1 MTIAEL
7 VVKLGVT
14 GQGQLQSSLDKTKT
28 GLNQVA
34 QSAKA
39 AGSAIATGLGAGLA
53 GVTFAGAVGL
63 GALGKS
69 AFDSAV
75 AFESLSARLTAITG
89 SGQRAAQVLD
99 TVRKVAEPS
108 PFTFDQLATAATQ
121 LEAFGL
127 KTEAILPRLANLG
140 AAFGASE
147 ENLKSLVNL
156 FGRLSAGNF
165 PDIEQLS
172 AFGLSKSMF
181 AQQGIKFDAGG
192 SLESSARDTF
202 DALIRIIDT
211 KYSGMMDKLAGTTE
225 TKLATLTDKWQGA
238 LRIIGSKLITIL
250 TPFIEYFSTFLDKLT
265 NSGAL
270 NLLVERFMSPMTN
283 MAKAFGDG
291 NMQSGLDKLLATV
304 LAFVAEIPSL
314 IESTFKNIGIMFNNL
329 INQNRALMAE
339 AFPWIKDPKRD
350 AYNKQLEGIRPSPA
364 TFSLSKGFRTN
375 EQIAADFKTYETL
388 KKQLDKQYG
397 YDNPSDI
404 MSGTSWSKMGDR
416 VQSTIKQTLEMIGNA
431 KLPSSATA
439 GVAGV
444 GPYGNIAETGK
455 AVGETED
462 LLLRIATN
470 TKDTAD
476 ALTLRRETLGGGA
489 MGAIGLTGAEVGAV
503 NASYGRFGN
512 GLIPAGTDLERAMR
526 RLIRDEGRRNGQ
538 PGIMGRF

>member
-14 GQGQLQSSLDKTKT
+14 GQGQLQASLDKTKT
-28 GLNQVA
+28 GLNQIA
-34 QSAKA
+34 TSAKS
-39 AGSAIATGLGAGLA
+39 AGSAIAAGLGAGLA
-53 GVTFAGAVGL
+53 GVTIAGAAGL
-63 GALGKS
+63 GILGKN

-75 AFESLSARLTAITG
+75 AFESLNARLTAITG
-89 SGQRAAQVLD
+89 SGARAAQVLD

-140 AAFGASE
+140 AAFGASD

-181 AQQGIKFDAGG
+181 AAEGIKFDAGG
-192 SLESSARDTF
+192 SLVSSARETF
-202 DALIRIIDT
+202 DALNRIIDT
-211 KYSGMMDKLAGTTE
+211 KYSAIMDKMAGTTE
-225 TKLATLTDKWQGA
+225 TKLATLTDKWEGA
-238 LRIIGSKLITIL
+238 LRMIGGKLITIL
-250 TPFIEYFSTFLDKLT
+250 TPFIEYASTFLDKIT

-270 NLLVERFMSPMTN
+270 DMLVDRFMLPMTG
-283 MAKAFGDG
+283 MAKAFSSGD
-291 NMQSGLDKLLATV
+291 MQAGLDRLLTTV
-304 LAFVAEIPSL
+304 AAFISSIPMIL
-314 IESTFKNIGIMFNNL
+314 QSTFENVGRLFQNIFANIQKFMNAG
-329 INQNRALMAE
+329 QQG
-339 AFPWIKDPKRD
+339 
-350 AYNKQLEGIRPSPA
+350 AYRRKTEDLAWSEFFGKI
-364 TFSLSKGFRTN
+364 TH
-375 EQIAADFKTYETL
+375 EQFVKEQAK
-388 KKQLDKQYG
+388 LDTQYG
-397 YDNPSDI
+397 KNAPSDI
-404 MSGTSWSKMGDR
+404 MSGVDFGKPFADTQKFIGDVVGKMKD
-416 VQSTIKQTLEMIGNA
+416 TN
-431 KLPSSATA
+431 LPKTATEA
-439 GVAGV
+439 VKPS
-444 GPYGNIAETGK
+444 GPVGNIADTGKPGEGETG
-455 AVGETED
+455 D
-462 LLLRIATN
+462 LLLRIANN
-470 TKDTAD
+470 TRETAD

>member
-14 GQGQLQSSLDKTKT
+14 GQGQLQASLDKTKT
-28 GLNQVA
+28 GLNQIA
-34 QSAKA
+34 TSAKS
-39 AGSAIATGLGAGLA
+39 AGSAITAGVGTGLAA
-53 GVTFAGAVGL
+53 VTAAGAVGL
-63 GALGKS
+63 GLLGKS

-89 SGQRAAQVLD
+89 SGKRAAEVLD

-140 AAFGASE
+140 AAFGASD

-181 AQQGIKFDAGG
+181 AAEGIKFDAGG
-192 SLESSARDTF
+192 SLVSSARETF
-202 DALIRIIDT
+202 DALNRIIDT
-211 KYSGMMDKLAGTTE
+211 KYSAIMDKMAGTTE
-225 TKLATLTDKWQGA
+225 TKLATLTDKWEGA
-238 LRIIGSKLITIL
+238 LRMIGGKLITIL
-250 TPFIEYFSTFLDKLT
+250 TPFIEYASTFIDKIT

-270 NLLVERFMSPMTN
+270 EMLVDRFMLPMTG
-283 MAKAFGDG
+283 MAKAFSGGD
-291 NMQSGLDKLLATV
+291 MQAGLDRLLTTV
-304 LAFVAEIPSL
+304 AAFISSIPMIL
-314 IESTFKNIGIMFNNL
+314 QSTFENIGRLF
-329 INQNRALMAE
+329 QNIFANIQKFMNAGQQG
-339 AFPWIKDPKRD
+339 
-350 AYNKQLEGIRPSPA
+350 AYRRKTEDLAWSEFFGKI
-364 TFSLSKGFRTN
+364 TH
-375 EQIAADFKTYETL
+375 EQFVKEQAK
-388 KKQLDKQYG
+388 LDSQYG
-397 YDNPSDI
+397 KNAPADI
-404 MSGTSWSKMGDR
+404 MSGVDFGKTFVDTQKFIGDVVGKMKD
-416 VQSTIKQTLEMIGNA
+416 TN
-431 KLPSSATA
+431 LPKTATEA
-439 GVAGV
+439 VKPS
-444 GPYGNIAETGK
+444 GPVGNIADTAKPGEGETG
-455 AVGETED
+455 D
-462 LLLRIATN
+462 LLLRIANN

>member
-14 GQGQLQSSLDKTKT
+14 GQGQLQASLDKTKT
-28 GLNQVA
+28 GLNQIA
-34 QSAKA
+34 TSAKS

-53 GVTFAGAVGL
+53 GVTIAGAAGL
-63 GALGKS
+63 GILGKN

-75 AFESLSARLTAITG
+75 AFESLNARLTAITG
-89 SGQRAAQVLD
+89 SGARAAQVLD

-140 AAFGASE
+140 AAFGASD

-156 FGRLSAGNF
+156 FGRLAAGNF

-181 AQQGIKFDAGG
+181 AAEGIKFDAGG
-192 SLESSARDTF
+192 SLVSSARETF
-202 DALIRIIDT
+202 DALNRIIDT
-211 KYSGMMDKLAGTTE
+211 KYSAVMDKMAGTTE
-225 TKLATLTDKWQGA
+225 TKLATLTDKWEGA
-238 LRIIGSKLITIL
+238 LRMIGGKLITIL
-250 TPFIEYFSTFLDKLT
+250 TPFIEYASTFLDKIT

-270 NLLVERFMSPMTN
+270 DMLVERFLLPMTG
-283 MAKAFGDG
+283 MAKAFSSGD
-291 NMQSGLDKLLATV
+291 MQSGLDKLLATV
-304 LAFVAEIPSL
+304 AAFISSIPVIL
-314 IESTFKNIGIMFNNL
+314 QSTFENIGRLF
-329 INQNRALMAE
+329 QNIFANIQKYMAE
-339 AFPWIKDPKRD
+339 NKPGGMLGYYNASQNLDIQKLFGRITQEEFTKRQS
-350 AYNKQLEGIRPSPA
+350 A
-364 TFSLSKGFRTN
+364 
-375 EQIAADFKTYETL
+375 
-388 KKQLDKQYG
+388 LDREY
-397 YDNPSDI
+397 
-404 MSGTSWSKMGDR
+404 
-416 VQSTIKQTLEMIGNA
+416 
-431 KLPSSATA
+431 
-439 GVAGV
+439 GV
-444 GPYGNIAETGK
+444 GAPTDLMTGVDFGKVFTDTQKFVGDIVGKMQNANLPKTATEAVKPKGPLGNIADTAKSSEGT
-455 AVGETED
+455 TDD

>member
-14 GQGQLQSSLDKTKT
+14 GQGQVQSSLDKTKT

-53 GVTFAGAVGL
+53 GVTLAGAVGL

-75 AFESLSARLTAITG
+75 AFESLSARLTSITG

-202 DALIRIIDT
+202 DALIKIIDT

-364 TFSLSKGFRTN
+364 TFSLSKGFRTDA
-375 EQIAADFKTYETL
+375 QIAADFKTYEML

-404 MSGTSWSKMGDR
+404 MAGTSWSKMGDR

-439 GVAGV
+439 GVAGT

-455 AVGETED
+455 AGETDD
-462 LLLRIATN
+462 LLLRIAKN
-470 TKDTAD
+470 TKDTAE
-476 ALTLRRETLGGGA
+476 ALSLRRETLGGGA

>member
-14 GQGQLQSSLDKTKT
+14 GQGQLQASLDKTKT
-28 GLNQVA
+28 GLNQIA
-34 QSAKA
+34 TSAKS
-39 AGSAIATGLGAGLA
+39 AGSAIAAGLGAGLA
-53 GVTFAGAVGL
+53 GVTIAGAAGL
-63 GALGKS
+63 GILGKN

-75 AFESLSARLTAITG
+75 AFESLNARLTAITG
-89 SGQRAAQVLD
+89 SGARAAQVLD

-140 AAFGASE
+140 AAFGASD

-156 FGRLSAGNF
+156 FGRLAAGNF

-181 AQQGIKFDAGG
+181 AAEGIKFDAGG
-192 SLESSARDTF
+192 SLVSSARETF
-202 DALIRIIDT
+202 DALNRIIDT
-211 KYSGMMDKLAGTTE
+211 KYSAIMDKMAGTTE
-225 TKLATLTDKWQGA
+225 TKLATLTDKWEGA
-238 LRIIGSKLITIL
+238 LRMIGGKLITIL
-250 TPFIEYFSTFLDKLT
+250 TPFIEYASTFLDKIT

-270 NLLVERFMSPMTN
+270 DMLVERFLLPMTG
-283 MAKAFGDG
+283 MAKAFSSGD
-291 NMQSGLDKLLATV
+291 MQSGLDKLLATV
-304 LAFVAEIPSL
+304 AAFISSIPVIL
-314 IESTFKNIGIMFNNL
+314 QSTFENIGRLF
-329 INQNRALMAE
+329 QNIFANIQKYMAE
-339 AFPWIKDPKRD
+339 NKPGGMLGY
-350 AYNKQLEGIRPSPA
+350 YNALAWSEFFGRI
-364 TFSLSKGFRTN
+364 TH
-375 EQIAADFKTYETL
+375 EQFVKEQAK
-388 KKQLDKQYG
+388 LDTQYG
-397 YDNPSDI
+397 VNAPSDLMTGVDFGKVFTDTQKFVGDI
-404 MSGTSWSKMGDR
+404 VGKM
-416 VQSTIKQTLEMIGNA
+416 QTTN
-431 KLPSSATA
+431 LPKTATEA
-439 GVAGV
+439 VKPK
-444 GPYGNIAETGK
+444 GPVGNIADTAK
-455 AVGETED
+455 ASEGTTDD

>member
-14 GQGQLQSSLDKTKT
+14 GQGQVQASLDKTKT

-53 GVTFAGAVGL
+53 GVTLAGAVGL

-364 TFSLSKGFRTN
+364 TFSLSKGFRTDA
-375 EQIAADFKTYETL
+375 QIAADFKTYEML

-404 MSGTSWSKMGDR
+404 MAGTSWSKMGDR

-439 GVAGV
+439 GVAGT

-455 AVGETED
+455 AGETDD

-470 TKDTAD
+470 TKDTAE

-526 RLIRDEGRRNGQ
+526 RLIRDESRRNGQ

>member
-14 GQGQLQSSLDKTKT
+14 GQGQLQASLDKTKT
-28 GLNQVA
+28 GLNQIA
-34 QSAKA
+34 TSAKS
-39 AGSAIATGLGAGLA
+39 AGSAITAGVGTGLAA
-53 GVTFAGAVGL
+53 VTAAGAVGL
-63 GALGKS
+63 GLLGKS

-75 AFESLSARLTAITG
+75 KFESLSARLTAITG
-89 SGQRAAQVLD
+89 SGKRAAEVLD

-140 AAFGASE
+140 AAFGADE
-147 ENLKSLVNL
+147 EHLKSLVNL

-172 AFGLSKSMF
+172 MFGLSKSMF
-181 AQQGIKFDAGG
+181 AAEGIKFDAGG
-192 SLESSARDTF
+192 SLVSSARETF
-202 DALIRIIDT
+202 DALNRIIDT
-211 KYSGMMDKLAGTTE
+211 KYSTIMDKMAGTTE
-225 TKLATLTDKWQGA
+225 TKLATLTDKWEGA
-238 LRIIGSKLITIL
+238 LRIIGGKLVTIL
-250 TPFIEYFSTFLDKLT
+250 TPFIEYASTFIDKIT

-270 NLLVERFMSPMTN
+270 EMLVDRFMLPMTG
-283 MAKAFGDG
+283 MAKAFSGGD
-291 NMQSGLDKLLATV
+291 MQAGLDRLLTTV
-304 LAFVAEIPSL
+304 AAFISSIPMIL
-314 IESTFKNIGIMFNNL
+314 QSTFENVGRLFQNIFANIQKFMNAG
-329 INQNRALMAE
+329 QQG
-339 AFPWIKDPKRD
+339 
-350 AYNKQLEGIRPSPA
+350 AYRRKTEDLAWSEFFGKI
-364 TFSLSKGFRTN
+364 TH
-375 EQIAADFKTYETL
+375 EQFVKEQAK
-388 KKQLDKQYG
+388 LDTQYG
-397 YDNPSDI
+397 KNAPSDI
-404 MSGTSWSKMGDR
+404 MSGVDFGKVFGDTQKFIGDVVGKMKD
-416 VQSTIKQTLEMIGNA
+416 TN
-431 KLPSSATA
+431 LPKTATEA
-439 GVAGV
+439 VKPK
-444 GPYGNIAETGK
+444 GPVGNIADTAKPGEGETG
-455 AVGETED
+455 D
-462 LLLRIATN
+462 LLLRIANN

>member
-14 GQGQLQSSLDKTKT
+14 GQGQLQASLDKTKT
-28 GLNQVA
+28 GLNQIA
-34 QSAKA
+34 TSAKS

-53 GVTFAGAVGL
+53 GVTIAGAAGL
-63 GALGKS
+63 GILGKN

-75 AFESLSARLTAITG
+75 AFESLNARLTAITG
-89 SGQRAAQVLD
+89 SGARAAQVLD

-140 AAFGASE
+140 AAFGASD

-156 FGRLSAGNF
+156 FGRLAAGNF

-181 AQQGIKFDAGG
+181 ATEGIKFDAGG
-192 SLESSARDTF
+192 SLVSSARETF
-202 DALIRIIDT
+202 DALNRIIDT
-211 KYSGMMDKLAGTTE
+211 KYSAIMDKMAGTTE
-225 TKLATLTDKWQGA
+225 TKLATLTDKWEGA
-238 LRIIGSKLITIL
+238 LRMIGGKLITIL
-250 TPFIEYFSTFLDKLT
+250 TPFIEYASTFIDKIT

-270 NLLVERFMSPMTN
+270 SMLVDRFMLPMTGL
-283 MAKAFGDG
+283 AKSFSSGD
-291 NMQSGLDKLLATV
+291 MQAGLDRLLATV
-304 LAFVAEIPSL
+304 AAFISSIPVIL
-314 IESTFKNIGIMFNNL
+314 QSTFENIGKLF
-329 INQNRALMAE
+329 QNIFANIQKFMNAGQQG
-339 AFPWIKDPKRD
+339 
-350 AYNKQLEGIRPSPA
+350 AYRRKTEDLAWSEFFGRI
-364 TFSLSKGFRTN
+364 TH
-375 EQIAADFKTYETL
+375 EQFVKEQAK
-388 KKQLDKQYG
+388 LDTQYG
-397 YDNPSDI
+397 VNAPSDLMTGVDFGKVFTDTQKFVGDI
-404 MSGTSWSKMGDR
+404 VGKM
-416 VQSTIKQTLEMIGNA
+416 QTTN
-431 KLPSSATA
+431 LPKTATEA
-439 GVAGV
+439 VKPK
-444 GPYGNIAETGK
+444 GPVGNIADTAK
-455 AVGETED
+455 ASEGTTDD

>member
-14 GQGQLQSSLDKTKT
+14 GQGQVQASLDKTKT

-53 GVTFAGAVGL
+53 GVTLAGAVGL

-75 AFESLSARLTAITG
+75 AFESLSARLTSITG

-364 TFSLSKGFRTN
+364 TFSLSKGFRTDA
-375 EQIAADFKTYETL
+375 QIAADFKTYEML

-404 MSGTSWSKMGDR
+404 MTGTTWSKMGDR

-431 KLPSSATA
+431 KLPSSAIA
-439 GVAGV
+439 GVAGA

-455 AVGETED
+455 AGETDD
-462 LLLRIATN
+462 LLLRIAKN
-470 TKDTAD
+470 TKDTAE
-476 ALTLRRETLGGGA
+476 ALSLRRETLGGGA